1 MTRANLIEQL
11 AGSTGRTK
19 KEAEEIIDA
28 VLSRIGEALAKG
40 ENVDL
45 RGFGSFQ
52 VNSKPERQGRN
63 PKTGEPLT
71 IAARKVAVFKP
82 GKELAKAVNG
92 MNAEAGNTGE
102 TSILDSPP
110 HAQLSP
116 GSAKVHGDKLEGSS
130 DE

>member
-11 AGSTGRTK
+11 ADTTGRTK
-19 KEAEEIIDA
+19 KEAEDIVDA
-28 VLSRIGEALAKG
+28 VLSGIGDALAKG

-52 VNSKPERQGRN
+52 VNSRPERQGRN

-71 IAARKVAVFKP
+71 ISARKVAVFKP

-92 MNAEAGNTGE
+92 GDATGGEAGE
-102 TSILDSPP
+102 TDVPDSIP
-110 HAQLSP
+110 HAQLSL
-116 GSAKVHGDKLEGSS
+116 GSAKVHGDKLEHRS
-130 DE
+130 ET